1 MADLG
6 TYNFTQASP
15 SATWT
20 ITHGLDTQDVA
31 VDAFVYAGSPQQLEK
46 AIPLTQV
53 ATSVNVVTLTW
64 SAAQSGRAR
73 VVGGGDD

>member
-6 TYNFTQASP
+6 SFNHEQ
-15 SATWT
+15 SAAMTTWT
-20 ITHGLDTQDVA
+20 VTHSLGTQDVA
-31 VDAFVYAGSPQQLEK
+31 VDAVVDNGGSLEK

-53 ATSVNVVTLTW
+53 ATSANVVTLTW
-64 SAAQSGRAR
+64 SAAQSGWAR

>member
-6 TYNFTQASP
+6 GYDHDQASA
-15 SATWT
+15 STSWT
-20 ITHGLDTQDVA
+20 VTHGLNTQDVA
-31 VDAFVYAGSPQQLEK
+31 VDCIIDNGGNLEK

-53 ATSVNVVTLTW
+53 ATSVNVVTVTW
-64 SAAQSGRAR
+64 SAAQSGKAR

>member
-6 TYNFTQASP
+6 AYDHNQSSA

-20 ITHGLDTQDVA
+20 ITHSLNTQDVA
-31 VDAFVYAGSPQQLEK
+31 VDAFIDAGSPLQLEK

>member
-6 TYNFTQASP
+6 SYDHTQSSAST
-15 SATWT
+15 TWT
-20 ITHGLDTQDVA
+20 ITHALGTMDVV
-31 VDAFVYAGSPQQLEK
+31 VDAMIDVGSPAVRTK

-53 ATSVNVVTLTW
+53 TTDNNNVTLTW
-64 SAAQSGRAR
+64 STAQSGFAR

>member
-6 TYNFTQASP
+6 SFDHEQSSAST
-15 SATWT
+15 TWT
-20 ITHGLDTQDVA
+20 ITHSLGTQDVA
-31 VDAFVYAGSPQQLEK
+31 VDAMVYVGSPQSLEK

-53 ATSVNVVTLTW
+53 ATSANVVTLTW
-64 SAAQSGRAR
+64 SANQSGWAR

>member
-6 TYNFTQASP
+6 AFNHNQSSAST
-15 SATWT
+15 TWT
-20 ITHGLDTQDVA
+20 ITHGLDTTDVA
-31 VDAFVYAGSPQQLEK
+31 VDAFIYQGSPQQLEK

-53 ATSVNVVTLTW
+53 TTSSNVVTLTW

>member
-6 TYNFTQASP
+6 GYNHNQAS
-15 SATWT
+15 ANVTWT
-20 ITHGLDTQDVA
+20 ITHSLGTQDVA
-31 VDAFVYAGSPQQLEK
+31 VDAFINAGSPITLQK

-53 ATSVNVVTLTW
+53 ATSPNVVTLTW